1 MGTLQQHGLVLGDQ
15 EVTPEVED
23 HVSLK
28 QQNSELRR
36 VISEMRREMEAM
48 SSDVNKDDEPTT
60 VETKG
65 VPQNSSTFQTGSL
78 CATIATKSVS
88 LNSSTFQTGS
98 MYIITQV
105 ILSSWKKNWHY

>member
-15 EVTPEVED
+15 EVTAEVED

-28 QQNSELRR
+28 QQNPELRH

-48 SSDVNKDDEPTT
+48 SSDVIKDDEP
-60 VETKG
+60 
-65 VPQNSSTFQTGSL
+65 
-78 CATIATKSVS
+78 ATIATKGVS

-98 MYIITQV
+98 LCVITQV
-105 ILSSWKKNWHY
+105 ILSSWKRTGIIKLS